1 MGCRACDAVG
11 SVLYVLP
18 SRMQCSVVPA
28 YRKAAQDQQQQ
39 QARQE
44 DAKTSPSP
52 ENINPNQQVPDK
64 SAAERERQR
73 LREQERRR
81 REAVSEE
88 CFILCM
94 CGALFLLPDRQLLW
108 ASDPLFLIFFLFFQM
123 AGQIDMNMQSDLM
136 AAFEESL

>member
-1 MGCRACDAVG
+1 VFVRCEAFTRIKCAEIRQLAIIAVTNDSIG
-11 SVLYVLP
+11 RTGLLFNCFGVYGLP
-18 SRMQCSVVPA
+18 RRVQCSIVPT

-39 QARQE
+39 QSRQE

-81 REAVSEE
+81 REAVSEVS
-88 CFILCM
+88 FILWKEL
-94 CGALFLLPDRQLLW
+94 GVSVW
-108 ASDPLFLIFFLFFQM
+108 
-123 AGQIDMNMQSDLM
+123 NV
-136 AAFEESL
+136 ESLFPERE